1 MKVAA
6 AASKKKHCKYC
17 KFSGVFLPTTASL
30 LAFQVLNRP
39 LRRNHLTFISGL
51 HAYLIM
57 SCRYCICCLYT
68 QYVVVVVAIAI
79 AFFHSCCVLQLFSWY
94 VLFTCEFFISSAIFF
109 CHIPLLIRIA
119 NPLRAVVGSLLLG
132 IVF

>member
-79 AFFHSCCVLQLFSWY
+79 AFSTVVVFYSYFLDMFCLRVSFLFPQP
-94 VLFTCEFFISSAIFF
+94 FFSAIS
-109 CHIPLLIRIA
+109 HYLLESQTRF
-119 NPLRAVVGSLLLG
+119 VLLL
-132 IVF
+132 VRFYSE